1 MWCFPGFLFSGCALR
16 WRASSIAAEETKIC
30 FQSGTSSRLY
40 CNDGT
45 LIADEEDDDDD
56 DDEEEEEEEEE
67 EENDD
72 DDNDDKIERWNSVV
86 YIYIHIFNLMQR
98 TYISFS
104 LNVKTQISISRG
116 LI

>member
-56 DDEEEEEEEEE
+56 DDDEEEEEE

-86 YIYIHIFNLMQR
+86 YIYS
-98 TYISFS
+98 YI
-104 LNVKTQISISRG
+104 
-116 LI
+116 